1 MSRSLWE
8 GNRSFG
14 DEEMLSGEVGRIAK
28 VSSRKLLNEIN
39 NLQSPAKNRMLGS
52 LQGQTSLKGLTIS

>member
-1 MSRSLWE
+1 MKRW
-8 GNRSFG
+8 
-14 DEEMLSGEVGRIAK
+14 LSGEIGRIAK